1 MKASVARKIK
11 AFLCKRLRFFDLRH
25 MPRPA
30 VGIGGESASVS
41 MAHVTP
47 GKDRCDLRYHLVD
60 RDWDVFVGRHPV
72 LLLREAA
79 EGAAVDAAGLD
90 RPVIEKAVG
99 ARSTPPEGDVVGT
112 HNGLRSHGR
121 FRCLVIRFRRTH
133 WSGFRQIPTGGE
145 FEMSKRVPGCNRAV
159 KQGDS
164 KNGERENSERTFS
177 ESARNPH
184 VCTRTPDGGFRNGES
199 G

>member
-1 MKASVARKIK
+1 MARNIK
-11 AFLCKRLRFFDLRH
+11 AFLRKRLRFFDLRH

-60 RDWDVFVGRHPV
+60 RDWDVFVGWHPV

-90 RPVIEKAVG
+90 RPVIERPLEPVRHRLKAMSS
-99 ARSTPPEGDVVGT
+99 A
-112 HNGLRSHGR
+112 
-121 FRCLVIRFRRTH
+121 
-133 WSGFRQIPTGGE
+133 PTTV
-145 FEMSKRVPGCNRAV
+145 SVLTAV
-159 KQGDS
+159 
-164 KNGERENSERTFS
+164 
-177 ESARNPH
+177 SA
-184 VCTRTPDGGFRNGES
+184 VW
-199 G
+199 

>member
-1 MKASVARKIK
+1 MKASVARNIK
-11 AFLCKRLRFFDLRH
+11 AFLCKRLRFFDLHH

-79 EGAAVDAAGLD
+79 EGAAVDAVDWIGRSSR
-90 RPVIEKAVG
+90 RPLEPVRHRLKAMSS
-99 ARSTPPEGDVVGT
+99 A
-112 HNGLRSHGR
+112 
-121 FRCLVIRFRRTH
+121 
-133 WSGFRQIPTGGE
+133 PTTV
-145 FEMSKRVPGCNRAV
+145 SVLTADSAV
-159 KQGDS
+159 W
-164 KNGERENSERTFS
+164 
-177 ESARNPH
+177 
-184 VCTRTPDGGFRNGES
+184 
-199 G
+199 